1 MTEFSKYFLNSKT
14 EDKQFFSLLLI
25 AYGGK
30 YPSKCTKRD
39 KREKDI
45 VGVPLNCLLM
55 CDISL
60 FEPIKARQELML
72 ELQTGFARRAM
83 ITFIP
88 RIRLPEDTDVRKSLE
103 DNKAFYANAD
113 VINEEFIKKFS
124 QIDDYSIYDMPE
136 EVLLYMKE
144 YEKTLNMQANE
155 TENELLKKEI
165 LDRELKSIKLATIFA
180 AFNHMEKVIT
190 IEDMKQAVDVIEYLS
205 KDFKAFVNYK
215 PKHIDKYDEL
225 YNFFLENENKRFTK
239 MQIIKN
245 AQSFGFS
252 QRKLNDDFENAI
264 DFIKNYADDAGY
276 NLLSEPCNH
285 NSGIKYWLS
294 KKPADD
300 KIGHK
305 PLDAIIKNLKNP

>member
-1 MTEFSKYFLNSKT
+1 
-14 EDKQFFSLLLI
+14 
-25 AYGGK
+25 
-30 YPSKCTKRD
+30 
-39 KREKDI
+39 
-45 VGVPLNCLLM
+45 
-55 CDISL
+55 
-60 FEPIKARQELML
+60 
-72 ELQTGFARRAM
+72 
-83 ITFIP
+83 
-88 RIRLPEDTDVRKSLE
+88 
-103 DNKAFYANAD
+103 
-113 VINEEFIKKFS
+113 
-124 QIDDYSIYDMPE
+124 MPE

-252 QRKLNDDFENAI
+252 QRKM
-264 DFIKNYADDAGY
+264 KVM
-276 NLLSEPCNH
+276 
-285 NSGIKYWLS
+285 
-294 KKPADD
+294 
-300 KIGHK
+300 
-305 PLDAIIKNLKNP
+305 